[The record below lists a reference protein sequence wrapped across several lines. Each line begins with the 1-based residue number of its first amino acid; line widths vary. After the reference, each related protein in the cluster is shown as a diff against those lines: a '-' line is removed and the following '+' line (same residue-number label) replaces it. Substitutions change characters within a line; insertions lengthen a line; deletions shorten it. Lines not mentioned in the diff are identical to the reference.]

1 MKKSYIATLAAA
13 FFLAPSLS
21 HAFDVFSPNDLYSGK
36 GVTIFKEKELT
47 NKNGFRIPAIA
58 AGGGVL
64 IAASDARY
72 EGGADIVAGD
82 KDNPGLYKTKVVTKI
97 SYDGGL
103 TWSDIQIHNADPN
116 AGESDYMSL
125 SSDPALVYDEKTG
138 TALMFALRNNV
149 NLFSGKIAKDKDQMV
164 DNEIMDRQHTSLIM
178 YRSKDGGKTWE
189 SKDIHD
195 DLLKQVNVGNTGSKK
210 FSIVFQGPGGGMTYK
225 GKIYVPI
232 QAWAHKINVGSP
244 NIASG
249 KTGSAVMTSGF
260 MVSEDGGETWTASSM
275 LIQNVDK
282 KLDGT
287 DKTINTSESNVFYH
301 KGKIHIAV
309 KDESQMNNN
318 NPGKR
323 RLAFSYDEDT
333 RTWTQVDES
342 FIPENV
348 SQCESS
354 TYSLNEDVYIV
365 GYVVGGRENPTIATN
380 TGVKLQLAQGGSL
393 GYSSITAD
401 DNNIYALYEAVTG
414 TEIALKAIDWKHR
427 DYASLNTQIRDRAN
441 TLNYMQSKFA
451 SESNYMSGSF
461 GNDTAGAEIVGS
473 SGPFKG
479 GFFASNRKGLNEDN
493 NSVSEYDSYDFAF
506 LAGFEHS
513 LFDNGTGNLMFGYMN
528 SSIDYANGSENDVNS
543 IVGGYSIDFK
553 GDLFGWRSGVNF
565 ILSDN
570 KVERNR
576 AEGLG
581 KTAEFD
587 SSSISLTN
595 ELYKELSLDEFGSL
609 ELAGGMVN
617 TFFKHDG
624 FREKGGEG
632 TDEFGQ
638 QGANNATFKS
648 NSMQSH
654 ELYVKAAWDSK
665 PIALSDF
672 ANLSFNS
679 DVKYAFDLADS
690 DDWKE
695 EYHTFS
701 VDRTYSDIGEL
712 YSARDGGFFTASLGA
727 DVEILKKI
735 NIGIKTQADTAGDF
749 RANLEAKVRL

>member
-1 MKKSYIATLAAA
+1 MKKSSIATLAAA

-72 EGGADIVAGD
+72 QGGADIVAGD
-82 KDNPGLYKTKVVTKI
+82 KDDPGLYKTKVVTKI
-97 SYDGGL
+97 SLDGGL

-125 SSDPALVYDEKTG
+125 SSDPALVYDERTG

-149 NLFSGKIAKDKDQMV
+149 HLFTGNIASDKNNMV
-164 DNEIMDRQHTSLIM
+164 DNEINNAQHTSFIM

-195 DLLKQVNVGNTGSKK
+195 SLLKQVNANSANKK

-232 QAWAHKINVGSP
+232 QAWAHEKD
-244 NIASG
+244 
-249 KTGSAVMTSGF
+249 TGNNTTISTSGF
-260 MVSEDGGETWTASSM
+260 MVSEDGGDTWTASAM
-275 LIQNVDK
+275 LIDSVDK

-309 KDESQMNNN
+309 KDESGL
-318 NPGKR
+318 NPDKNKKKR
-323 RLAFSYDEDT
+323 VAFSYDETT
-333 RTWTQVDES
+333 RKWTQVDES

-354 TYSLNEDVYIV
+354 SYSLNEDVYLV
-365 GYVVGGRENPTIATN
+365 SYVVDGRENPVLASN
-380 TGVKLQLAQGGSL
+380 TGVKLQIANGSGL

-401 DNNIYALYEAVTG
+401 DNNIYVLYEAVTG
-414 TEIALKAIDWKHR
+414 YEIALKAVDWKHR

-695 EYHTFS
+695 EYLTFS